1 LIAAG
6 AHVRAGQEMTTM
18 LGKAWLGHR
27 ADPATGGAT
36 APECLTHPEEP
47 TSLEKVRAA
56 AIGAALAVS
65 VDTSPAVLLN
75 IQAYAD
81 RHRDR
86 PRRTA

>member
-1 LIAAG
+1 
-6 AHVRAGQEMTTM
+6 M
-18 LGKAWLGHR
+18 LGKVWHGR
-27 ADPATGGAT
+27 RTEPATSGEA
-36 APECLTHPEEP
+36 APECLLTRPEEP
-47 TSLEKVRAA
+47 MSLEKVRAV
-56 AIGAALAVS
+56 AIGAALAVT

>member
-1 LIAAG
+1 
-6 AHVRAGQEMTTM
+6 M
-18 LGKAWLGHR
+18 LGKVWLGHR
-27 ADPATGGAT
+27 AEPATGDEA
-36 APECLTHPEEP
+36 APGCPTRPEEP

-65 VDTSPAVLLN
+65 VDASPAVLLN
-75 IQAYAD
+75 IQAYAE